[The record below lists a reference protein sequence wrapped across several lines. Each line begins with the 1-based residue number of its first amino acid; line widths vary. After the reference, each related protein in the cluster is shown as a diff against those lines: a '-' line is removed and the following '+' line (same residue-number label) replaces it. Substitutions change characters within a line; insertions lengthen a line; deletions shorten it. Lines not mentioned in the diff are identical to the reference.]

1 MVKVILPLL
10 RLWQLFVHVHPAEIS
25 VTSNTSYVHSEE
37 AAQSKFHYLS
47 MLNLA
52 CLVCLACLFVKSYH
66 SIPLDIKAPCI
77 QHPKYCRDLKRE
89 GWPHYT
95 KPRRTDACW
104 LWFAMALQRNEKPV
118 EPVSQTLEVDSAEE
132 FDAKSAL
139 TDQVPIATS
148 PTPNVTEYSD
158 RHGRRYHTFE
168 EDAYWLPNGD
178 TEIKRLG
185 IQHHTWRLTLNGK
198 LYT

>member
-1 MVKVILPLL
+1 
-10 RLWQLFVHVHPAEIS
+10 
-25 VTSNTSYVHSEE
+25 
-37 AAQSKFHYLS
+37 
-47 MLNLA
+47 
-52 CLVCLACLFVKSYH
+52 
-66 SIPLDIKAPCI
+66 
-77 QHPKYCRDLKRE
+77 
-89 GWPHYT
+89 
-95 KPRRTDACW
+95 
-104 LWFAMALQRNEKPV
+104 MALQRNEKPV

-168 EDAYWLPNGD
+168 EDAYWLPNDD